1 MLRYYQKRTTAQS
14 NLTEFKFYV
23 TPKIKLVITVLC
35 IIKLTTKRIW
45 CTGIWKIQ
53 VLDRGHASK
62 WQVGSRAEGAQGQD
76 LHD

>member
-1 MLRYYQKRTTAQS
+1 MKQNRL
-14 NLTEFKFYV
+14 
-23 TPKIKLVITVLC
+23 ITVLC

-45 CTGIWKIQ
+45 CTRIWEIQ

-62 WQVGSRAEGAQGQD
+62 WQVGSQAEGAQGQD